1 MREKICIDDNW
12 LFHLGDLK
20 KEIPKTKGPIYISS
34 KSETEKW
41 SPAARYYDDKSDSYD
56 DNRALNCDCWKI
68 VNLPHDYMINKTV
81 DKNSNNTRGYV
92 EYENAWYRKHLK
104 ISKED
109 EGKRITLYFE
119 GIATQSD
126 IYVNGHIMKHNYCG
140 YNPFEVDITDVLEY
154 DETALN
160 VVAVYTKSKEHNG
173 WWYEGGGIC
182 RHVWLQK
189 TSPVCMETYG
199 LYVLPQKVGETAWR
213 VLLMATVLN
222 ETAEQRTADITF
234 RLLDGETVIGEAAE
248 SVSIAGFGKSEEKA
262 EISIDEPRLWDVC
275 NPYMYNAEATI
286 ALNGAECDKYT
297 TRFGFRTFKFD
308 CDKGFFLNGK
318 RVQINGV
325 CCHEGF
331 GITGRA
337 VPDSIQ
343 RYQIKLMKEM
353 GANGYRTS
361 HYPHA
366 EVTMDA
372 LDENGFIVM
381 NETRHFNSDE
391 DSIEE
396 LEMLV
401 KRDRNRPSVF
411 MWSIGNE
418 EPTHKN
424 NIGVRVTKRLT
435 AAVKRLDNSR
445 PVTSAIDADPLNS
458 PVALCS
464 ELIGINYNLQIWDEI
479 KEKYPRTPIYIS
491 ECCATGTTRGWYYP
505 DNPGLGRLS
514 AFDKDTNHW
523 FLGREKTIAAIL
535 ERPWIA
541 GSFQWS
547 GIEHRGETVWPRLCS
562 ASGAVDLFLNKKDAF
577 YQNKSLWTKAPMVHI
592 LPTWNMPE
600 REGETVRVVVYTN
613 CESVELFQD
622 GRSVGKQVVK
632 PVSHAEW
639 NICYKPG
646 RLTAV
651 GVKNGSEVSETIET
665 SGAAEELKLEIVSE
679 MPVSG
684 KRDAVLIKCSC
695 SDGVGRFVPDAD
707 PEITFFCDD
716 TSVARVVGTGSD
728 NCDHTVADSKKRKMW
743 AGLCSVLVETTG
755 KRGEVTLYAK
765 ASGLRPAKIKLSV

>member
-12 LFHLGDLK
+12 LFHSGDFK
-20 KEIPKTKGPIYISS
+20 KQTPKYKGPVYISS
-34 KSETEKW
+34 KSETQKW
-41 SPAARYYDDKSDSYD
+41 GPAARFYDDKSDSYD
-56 DNRALNCDCWKI
+56 DDRILSCDCWER
-68 VNLPHDYMINKTV
+68 VDLPHDYMINKTP
-81 DKNSNNTRGYV
+81 DKGCNNTRGYV
-92 EYENAWYRKHLK
+92 EYENAWYRKHLS
-104 ISKED
+104 ISKQDED
-109 EGKRITLYFE
+109 GRITLLFE

-140 YNPFEVDITDVLEY
+140 YNPIEVDITDVLEY
-154 DETALN
+154 DENAVN
-160 VVAVYTKSKEHNG
+160 VVAVYTNAKVHNG

-189 TSPVCMETYG
+189 TAPVCAETYG
-199 LYVLPQKVGETAWR
+199 LYVLPKKIGDAEWSVSISAS
-213 VLLMATVLN
+213 VLN
-222 ETAEQRTADITF
+222 ETESLKAADVTF
-234 RLLDGETVIGEAAE
+234 ILLDGEKVIGQAAE
-248 SVSIAGFGKSEEKA
+248 TVNIDGYGKYEVKTSVSVEN
-262 EISIDEPRLWDVC
+262 PRLWDVC
-275 NPYMYNAEATI
+275 DPYMYSAEVI
-286 ALNGAECDKYT
+286 ISVNGTECDRYK

-308 CDKGFFLNGK
+308 CDNGFFLNGR

-366 EVTMDA
+366 EATMDA

-381 NETRHFNSDE
+381 NETRFFNPDE
-391 DSIEE
+391 CSIEQ
-396 LEMLV
+396 LEMLI

-418 EPTHKN
+418 EPAHRN
-424 NIGVRVTKRLT
+424 DIGVRITKRIT
-435 AAVKRLDNSR
+435 AAVKRLDRSR

-479 KEKYPRTPIYIS
+479 KEKYPDTPIYIS

-505 DNPGLGRLS
+505 DNPGLGRFS
-514 AFDKDTNHW
+514 AYDKDTNRW
-523 FLGREKTIAAIL
+523 FMGREKTMAAISK
-535 ERPWIA
+535 RSWIA

-577 YQNKSLWTKAPMVHI
+577 YQNQSLWTEKPMVHI
-592 LPTWNMPE
+592 LPSWNMEE
-600 REGETVRVVVYTN
+600 REGENVRVVVYTN
-613 CESVELFQD
+613 CESAELFQD
-622 GRSVGKQVVK
+622 GCSLGRQDLK
-632 PVSHAEW
+632 PMSHAEW
-639 NICYKPG
+639 NVIYKPG
-646 RLTAV
+646 RLTVV
-651 GVKNGSEVSETIET
+651 GIKNGVEVSETIET
-665 SGAAEELKLEIVSE
+665 AGEAKELRMEIVSE
-679 MPVSG
+679 MPACG
-684 KRDAVLIKCSC
+684 KRDALLIKCSC
-695 SDGVGRFVPDAD
+695 ADCEGRFVPDAE
-707 PEITFFCDD
+707 PEVEFFCDN
-716 TSVARVVGTGSD
+716 TLIARVSGTGSD
-728 NCDHTVADSKKRKMW
+728 NCDHTAANSNKRKMW

-755 KRGEVTLYAK
+755 KRGEVTVYAK
-765 ASGLRPAKIKLSV
+765 SPRLRSARITFSV

>member
-12 LFHLGDLK
+12 LFHLGDFK
-20 KEIPKTKGPIYISS
+20 KQTPKFKGPVYISS
-34 KSETEKW
+34 KSETQKW
-41 SPAARYYDDKSDSYD
+41 GPAARFYDDKSDSYD
-56 DNRALNCDCWKI
+56 DDRILSCDCWER
-68 VNLPHDYMINKTV
+68 VDLPHDYMIIKTP
-81 DKNSNNTRGYV
+81 DKGCNNTRGYV
-92 EYENAWYRKHLK
+92 EYENAWYRKHLS
-104 ISKED
+104 ISKQD
-109 EGKRITLYFE
+109 EGRRITLLFE

-126 IYVNGHIMKHNYCG
+126 IYVNGHIIKHNYCG
-140 YNPFEVDITDVLEY
+140 YNPIEVDITDVLEY
-154 DETALN
+154 DENAVN
-160 VVAVYTKSKEHNG
+160 VVAVYTNAEAHNG

-189 TSPVCMETYG
+189 TAPVCAETYG
-199 LYVLPQKVGETAWR
+199 LYVLPEKIGDAEWNVSVTAS
-213 VLLMATVLN
+213 VLN
-222 ETAEQRTADITF
+222 ETDTLKTADVSFI
-234 RLLDGETVIGEAAE
+234 LLDGEKVIGQAAE
-248 SVSIAGFGKSEEKA
+248 TVNIDGYGKYEVKTSVSVEN
-262 EISIDEPRLWDVC
+262 PRLWDVC
-275 NPYMYNAEATI
+275 DPYMYSAEVI
-286 ALNGAECDKYT
+286 ISVNGTECDRYK

-308 CDKGFFLNGK
+308 CDNGFFLNGR

-366 EVTMDA
+366 EATMDA

-381 NETRHFNSDE
+381 NETRFFNPDE
-391 DSIEE
+391 CSIEQ
-396 LEMLV
+396 LEMLI

-418 EPTHKN
+418 EPAHRN
-424 NIGVRVTKRLT
+424 DIGVRITKRIT
-435 AAVKRLDNSR
+435 AAVKRLDRSR

-479 KEKYPRTPIYIS
+479 KEKYPDTPIYIS

-505 DNPGLGRLS
+505 DNPGLGRFS
-514 AFDKDTNHW
+514 AYDKDTNRW
-523 FLGREKTIAAIL
+523 FMGREKTMAAIS

-577 YQNKSLWTKAPMVHI
+577 YQNQSLWTEKPMVHI
-592 LPTWNMPE
+592 LPSWNMEE
-600 REGETVRVVVYTN
+600 REGENVRVVVYTN
-613 CESVELFQD
+613 CESAELFQD
-622 GRSVGKQVVK
+622 GCSLGRQDVK
-632 PVSHAEW
+632 PMSHAEW
-639 NICYKPG
+639 NVIYKPG
-646 RLTAV
+646 RLTVV
-651 GVKNGSEVSETIET
+651 GIKNGVEVSETIET
-665 SGAAEELKLEIVSE
+665 AGEAKELRMEIVSE
-679 MPVSG
+679 MPACG
-684 KRDAVLIKCSC
+684 KRDALLIKCSC
-695 SDGVGRFVPDAD
+695 ADCEGRFVPDAE
-707 PEITFFCDD
+707 PEVEFFCDN
-716 TSVARVVGTGSD
+716 TLIARVSGTGSD
-728 NCDHTVADSKKRKMW
+728 NCDHTAANSNKRKMW

-755 KRGEVTLYAK
+755 KRGEVTVYAK
-765 ASGLRPAKIKLSV
+765 SPGLRSARITFSV